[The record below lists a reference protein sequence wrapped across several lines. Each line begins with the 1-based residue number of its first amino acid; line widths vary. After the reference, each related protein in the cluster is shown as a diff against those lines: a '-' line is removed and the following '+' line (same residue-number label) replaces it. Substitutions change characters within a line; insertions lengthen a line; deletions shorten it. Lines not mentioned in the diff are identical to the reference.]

1 MTNKNTFFITTPIY
15 YTNGIP
21 HIGHAYSSLIA
32 DSIARYNRIS
42 GKKVKFSTGVDEN
55 SQKVVPKAEEKWL
68 SIKEYLDLMAEEHKK
83 VWDWLKIEYTDFVR
97 TTDETHH
104 KLVREVLQKSF
115 DNGDIYEGEYEGM
128 YCVGCEAFKKDE
140 DLVYMNKTTKETFPI
155 SDKVKP
161 TENIIK
167 VCPDHLKEPDT
178 IKEKNYFFKLSKYQK
193 FLEDFYEK
201 NPEFIQ
207 PADRFNE
214 VKAFVK
220 RGLEDFSISRETN
233 KFWVKLPFD
242 ESQVTYV
249 WYDALFNYVTV
260 TTPKWQEKECSKAP
274 KLENWQSYWP
284 ADLHVVWKDIIRF
297 HWIYWP
303 AMLKSAGLELPK
315 NILTTGFFT
324 VDGQKISKSLW
335 NAIDPVE
342 FSEKYSKDLLT
353 LYLLSSFNIGQD
365 WDFDQSQA
373 VLTYN
378 AKLANNLGNL
388 VNRVVVLSLKLK
400 EESWKLYWNLSTE
413 NLWIFK
419 WLNFE
424 TSSLWKK
431 IEDWIEKITGFDW
444 SISWSIFLL
453 NENFNNEIKKF
464 NLKNSLDLNFK
475 FLDALN
481 DFTTQKEPWKTI
493 KEDEET
499 TREVLYTIAEWLRQ
513 VWLNLYV
520 FFPEKMAEMFKKLG
534 LQDYKKR
541 LENWELEKLRVEK
554 PIFEIKE
561 KWEPLFKRVEIQEK
575 S

>member
-32 DSIARYNRIS
+32 DSIARYNKIS
-42 GKKVKFSTGVDEN
+42 GKKVKFSTWVDEN

-68 SIKEYLDLMAEEHKK
+68 SIEEYLDLMASEHKK

-97 TTDETHH
+97 TTDPIHH

-128 YCVGCEAFKKDE
+128 YCVWCEAFKKDE

-161 TENIIK
+161 SDNIIK
-167 VCPDHLKEPDT
+167 VCPDHLKEPDK

-193 FLEDFYEK
+193 FLEEFYEQ
-201 NPEFIQ
+201 NPDFIK

-260 TTPKWQEKECSKAP
+260 TTPQWEEKYSKAP
-274 KLENWQSYWP
+274 KLEDWQSYWP

-303 AMLKSAGLELPK
+303 AMLKSAGFELPK

-324 VDGQKISKSLW
+324 VDWQKISKSLW

-342 FSEKYSKDLLT
+342 FSKKYSKDLLT

-365 WDFDQSQA
+365 WDFDQKQA

-400 EESWKLYWNLSTE
+400 KESGKLENIGYKEESEKLGVEKYIN
-413 NLWIFK
+413 
-419 WLNFE
+419 NFDK
-424 TSSLWKK
+424 SLR
-431 IEDWIEKITGFDW
+431 EY
-444 SISWSIFLL
+444 
-453 NENFNNEIKKF
+453 
-464 NLKNSLDLNFK
+464 NLKELIDLSFR
-475 FLDALN
+475 FLDELN
-481 DFTTQKEPWKTI
+481 DYTTKKEPWKII
-493 KEDEET
+493 KENEEEA
-499 TREVLYTIAEWLRQ
+499 REVLYTIAEWLRQ
-513 VWLNLYV
+513 VGLNLYI
-520 FFPEKMAEMFKKLG
+520 FFPEKMAEMFEKLG

-541 LENWELEKLRVEK
+541 LENGELEKLREER

-561 KWEPLFKRVEIQEK
+561 KGQPLFARVELEEN
-575 S
+575 